1 MPMTNSSNHHPEQ
14 DIEKGKFEISAAEFS
29 VDAGSPLPEGY
40 GDNRLVLMTRDPF
53 WFFAYWEITH
63 ERAEQIRAAHGRDS
77 WDRATLVLRVYDLG
91 ESAHTPADSSPY
103 FDVDVHKFARQWY
116 VQVPYSGHGYV
127 ADLGLRW
134 PDGKFVSLFR
144 SNVIRMPSGRV
155 SDQIDSQWM
164 SVGLVTEQRAWED
177 MARVAIAAG
186 SSKGASGSG
195 EAGSAM
201 ALRWEF
207 LRSVFSGS
215 IPHGPSSWPSSKQ
228 FINSGTNLEEPK
240 R

>member
-1 MPMTNSSNHHPEQ
+1 MANSQAHHPEQ
-14 DIEKGKFEISAAEFS
+14 DIEKGKFEVGAAEFS

-40 GDNRLVLMTRDPF
+40 GDNRLVLLARDPF

-63 ERAEQIRAAHGRDS
+63 ERAEQIRIAHGRDS
-77 WDRATLVLRVYDLG
+77 WDRAALIMRVYDLG
-91 ESAHTPADSSPY
+91 ESGEVSVDSAPH
-103 FDVDVHKFARQWY
+103 FDIELHKSARSWY
-116 VQVPYSGHGYV
+116 VQVPYSGHAYV

-155 SDQIDSQWM
+155 SDKIDSQWM
-164 SVGLVTEQRAWED
+164 SVGLTVEQRAWEE
-177 MARVAIAAG
+177 MARIAIGAG
-186 SSKGASGSG
+186 SSKGASGAAG
-195 EAGSAM
+195 EAGAAM

-215 IPHGPSSWPSSKQ
+215 IPHGPSSWPSSRGWLSSSENAKG
-228 FINSGTNLEEPK
+228 NNKP
-240 R
+240 

>member
-1 MPMTNSSNHHPEQ
+1 MADGSTHHPEQ
-14 DIEKGKFEISAAEFS
+14 DIEKGKFVLGAAEFS

-40 GDNRLVLMTRDPF
+40 GDNRLVIMSRDPF

-63 ERAEQIRAAHGRDS
+63 ERAEQIRVSHGRDS

-91 ESAHTPADSSPY
+91 NSPQTPIDSASH
-103 FDVDVHKFARQWY
+103 FDVEVHKFARQWY
-116 VQVPYSGHGYV
+116 VQVPISGHTYV

-144 SNVIRMPSGRV
+144 SNVIRQPFGRV
-155 SDQIDSQWM
+155 SDQVDSQWM
-164 SVGLVTEQRAWED
+164 SVGVMSQEWES
-177 MARVAIAAG
+177 MARIAIGAG
-186 SSKGASGSG
+186 SSKGASAEGSH
-195 EAGSAM
+195 AM
-201 ALRWEF
+201 SLRWEF

-215 IPHGPSSWPSSKQ
+215 VTSWRP
-228 FINSGTNLEEPK
+228 EEPK

>member
-1 MPMTNSSNHHPEQ
+1 MANGQEQHPEQ
-14 DIEKGKFEISAAEFS
+14 EIEKGKFEIGAAEFS

-40 GDNRLVLMTRDPF
+40 GDNRLVIMARDPF

-63 ERAEQIRAAHGRDS
+63 ERAEQIRVAHGRDS
-77 WDRATLVLRVYDLG
+77 WDKAALVLRVYDLG
-91 ESAHTPADSSPY
+91 ESAQAPVDSTSH
-103 FDVDVHKFARQWY
+103 FDVEVNKSARQWY
-116 VQVPYSGHGYV
+116 VQVPYSGHAYV

-155 SDQIDSQWM
+155 SDKVDSQWM
-164 SVGLVTEQRAWED
+164 SVGLVSEQRTWED
-177 MARVAIAAG
+177 MAKIAIGAG
-186 SSKGASGSG
+186 SSKGGSASG
-195 EAGSAM
+195 EAGGGSAM

-215 IPHGPSSWPSSKQ
+215 IPHGPSSWPSSRGWMSSSENAKDHK
-228 FINSGTNLEEPK
+228 S
-240 R
+240 

>member
-1 MPMTNSSNHHPEQ
+1 MTEGQNSHH
-14 DIEKGKFEISAAEFS
+14 DGNLDTKKFQNGATEFS
-29 VDAGSPLPEGY
+29 VDAHVPLPEGY
-40 GDNRLVLMTRDPF
+40 GDNRLVIMTRDPF

-63 ERAEQIRAAHGRDS
+63 ERAEQIRVVHGRDS
-77 WDRATLVLRVYDLG
+77 WDQAALVLRVYDLG
-91 ESAHTPADSSPY
+91 ESQQTPVDSAAY
-103 FDVDVHKFARQWY
+103 FDVPADKAARQGY
-116 VQVPYSGHGYV
+116 VQTPHAGHAYV

-144 SNVIRMPSGRV
+144 SNSIRQPFGQI

-164 SVGLVTEQRAWED
+164 SVGLVSEQKAWET
-177 MARVAIAAG
+177 MALMAIGSGTSKG
-186 SSKGASGSG
+186 SSGTEETGN
-195 EAGSAM
+195 EL

-215 IPHGPSSWPSSKQ
+215 VSRWPSSWPSSKSW
-228 FINSGTNLEEPK
+228 SGVHLNVEEPK

>member
-1 MPMTNSSNHHPEQ
+1 VADDKAHHPEQ
-14 DIEKGKFEISAAEFS
+14 DIEKGKFMLGASEFS

-40 GDNRLVLMTRDPF
+40 GDNRLVIMSRDPF

-63 ERAEQIRAAHGRDS
+63 ERAEQIRVAHGRDS

-91 ESAHTPADSSPY
+91 ESAKTPIDSSSH
-103 FDVDVHKFARQWY
+103 FDVEVHKFARQWY
-116 VQVPYSGHGYV
+116 VQVLVSGHVYV

-144 SNVIRMPSGRV
+144 SNIIRQPVGRV
-155 SDQIDSQWM
+155 SDRVDSEWM
-164 SVGLVTEQRAWED
+164 SVGLVSKEWEN
-177 MARVAIAAG
+177 MARMAIGAG
-186 SSKGASGSG
+186 SSKG
-195 EAGSAM
+195 GSAEVSNDM

-215 IPHGPSSWPSSKQ
+215 VSSWRP
-228 FINSGTNLEEPK
+228 EVPK
-240 R
+240 P

>member
-1 MPMTNSSNHHPEQ
+1 MANGQTQHPEQ
-14 DIEKGKFEISAAEFS
+14 DIEKGKFEIGAAEFS

-40 GDNRLVLMTRDPF
+40 GDNRLVLMVRDPF

-77 WDRATLVLRVYDLG
+77 WDRATLVLRIYDLG
-91 ESAHTPADSSPY
+91 DSSQSPVDSAPH
-103 FDVDVHKFARQWY
+103 FDVEPHKFARQWY

-144 SNVIRMPSGRV
+144 SNLIRMPSGRV
-155 SDQIDSQWM
+155 SDLVDSQWM
-164 SVGLVTEQRAWED
+164 SVGLVTEQRSWED
-177 MARVAIAAG
+177 MARIAIGVG
-186 SSKGASGSG
+186 SSKGGSAPGG
-195 EAGSAM
+195 EAGSEM

-215 IPHGPSSWPSSKQ
+215 IPHGPSSWPSSRGWVSSLQNAK
-228 FINSGTNLEEPK
+228 EPK
-240 R
+240 